1 MADAPTDPKPTESKP
16 PPRPEAGEGGEGG
29 EKQSKKGAK
38 KAEAKAKKEAEK
50 ARRAAERQAAEAA
63 AKASGGGAGGE
74 DLAKDN
80 YGDVTPQ
87 TKVDAERTSLRSIG
101 AEHVGKA
108 IKLRAWVQNS
118 RMQGAKMCFVEL
130 REERNWAIQG
140 VIAASAEGKPVSKQ
154 MVKWIGG
161 IALESYVLVEATVQK
176 PLEPVKS
183 CKVSD
188 FELHITKLYVIAPGP
203 EALGMSLAV
212 SNRPIN
218 SFDDEDP
225 NAPEAEKAVD
235 EVKAGVEGVTI
246 DTTPSASMST
256 HLNNPVMHKRAPVQQ
271 AIADI
276 RMATRKLFAEYLD
289 AQVRAPCLIGA
300 ASEGGANVFQLPYF
314 EKSACLAQSPQ
325 FYKQFEIAGGRKR
338 VYCIGP
344 VFRAENSNTPRHM
357 TEFTGLDLEMEI
369 EDDYHEVQDML
380 EKVLLHIFR
389 GLKERCADAID
400 TPGKEVRLTF
410 AEGQKLLREEG
421 PEEYRNVSDDED
433 MSTPQEKALGALIR
447 KKFNTDFYDPENPKV
462 TNAYD
467 FFMRGQEILSGG
479 QRIHIPSVLEARL
492 RKKGIDPNSQGIKE
506 YVDVFRSAGVPPHGG
521 GGIGLDRVVAWFL
534 SLPSVHLAS
543 YYPRTPKRLV
553 P

>member
-1 MADAPTDPKPTESKP
+1 MADAPTEKPTENP
-16 PPRPEAGEGGEGG
+16 AAAAAPAGEEGG

-50 ARRAAERQAAEAA
+50 AKRAAERQAAEAA
-63 AKASGGGAGGE
+63 AKAAGGAGGE

-80 YGDVTPQ
+80 YGDVTPK
-87 TKVDAERTSLRSIG
+87 TKVDAERVNLKAIG
-101 AEHVGKA
+101 DDHVGKS
-108 IKLRAWVQNS
+108 IKLRAWIQNS
-118 RMQGAKMCFVEL
+118 RMQGAKMCFIEL
-130 REERNWAIQG
+130 REERDWAIQG

-161 IALESYVLVEATVQK
+161 ISLESFVLIEATVQK

-183 CKVSD
+183 CKVSNY
-188 FELHITKLYVIAPGP
+188 ELHITKLFVVAPGP
-203 EALGMSLAV
+203 ESLAMSLAV
-212 SNRPIN
+212 SNRAIS

-225 NAPEAEKAVD
+225 NAPPADKAVE
-235 EVKAGVEGVTI
+235 EVKAGVEGVSI
-246 DTTPSASMST
+246 DDSNAMPSASMST
-256 HLNNPVMHKRAPVQQ
+256 HLNNPVMHKRAACQQ

-276 RMATRKLFAEYLD
+276 RMQVRKLFASYLD
-289 AQVRAPCLIGA
+289 SQGFVQFEPPCLIGA
-300 ASEGGANVFQLPYF
+300 A
-314 EKSACLAQSPQ
+314 
-325 FYKQFEIAGGRKR
+325 
-338 VYCIGP
+338 
-344 VFRAENSNTPRHM
+344 NTPRHL
-357 TEFTGLDLEMEI
+357 TEFTGLDLEQEI
-369 EDDYHEVQDML
+369 EEDYSEVMDTL
-380 EKVLLHIFR
+380 ENVLLYIFR
-389 GLKERCADAID
+389 GLKERCAEQIETVRAVYPSEDFLL
-400 TPGKEVRLTF
+400 PGPGEKVLRMTF

-447 KKFNTDFYDPENPKV
+447 KKYNTDFFVLDKFPEGARPFYALEDPENPKV

-534 SLPSVHLAS
+534 NLPSVHLAS
-543 YYPRTPKRLV
+543 YYPRTPKRLT